1 VLTRDP
7 ADVVAYAAQL
17 APRGIDVIAMPV
29 TRTAPAADPRA
40 LARALATGP
49 FAAIVVVSARGAA
62 ELVRVLA
69 DSSALA
75 PPPEIWAIGPATLQA
90 LAVANVPAQHPPNVR
105 DGADL
110 ARALVASG
118 VTGRVLVPRAED
130 GRPEVVDILRASG
143 AEVVDV
149 AAYRTL
155 AVAADDPALAAGRAA
170 LSAGAVCGVFAPSQV
185 TALVT
190 LLGPLDRL
198 ATRFCAIGETTAAAL
213 RVAGIAEPAVAT
225 APTPEAFARAV
236 AALCSPSA

>member
-17 APRGIDVIAMPV
+17 SPRGIDVIAMPV
-29 TRTAPAADPRA
+29 TRTAPASDPRA

-69 DSSALA
+69 DASAPA
-75 PPPEIWAIGPATLQA
+75 PEIWAIGPATLQA
-90 LAVANVPAQHPPNVR
+90 LAAANVPAHHPPNVR

-130 GRPEVVDILRASG
+130 GRPEVVAILRASG

-149 AAYRTL
+149 AAYQTH